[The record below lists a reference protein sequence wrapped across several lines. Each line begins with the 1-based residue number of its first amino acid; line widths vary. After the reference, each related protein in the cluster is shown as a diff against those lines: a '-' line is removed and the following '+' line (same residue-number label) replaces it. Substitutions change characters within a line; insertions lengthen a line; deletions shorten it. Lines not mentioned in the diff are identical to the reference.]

1 LYAQTPPP
9 PSYVPTDGL
18 QLWFSFNDSLQ
29 PYDVD
34 PNDVTLYEGGN
45 VTHAMDRVGNET
57 GAGIFDGQPTTA
69 IFADVDIIAN
79 DLFVAGDGAI
89 SINFWYSANIFEEQG
104 TLAECYQYGVP
115 FGGWQI
121 TWQKLPNG
129 SAEIVALYENNN
141 SGSCSASVVI
151 PEYDFSWHMVT
162 VVYSGVGAT
171 IYIDGNEAANGAWT
185 DTPTFID
192 NVFNFNGL
200 LRLGNWGNGT
210 SNESVAYKGRMDE
223 FGLWSRQL
231 TQEEITNL
239 GSVPA
244 IAGCLNS
251 NACNYNA
258 DFLIDDENCSFECL
272 GCTDPY
278 SCNFDQN
285 ATISAIDSCEYNCII
300 DTIYLCAFLDLNQN
314 GIYDESETALQNW
327 PIEFSGPDSA
337 MVLTNE
343 DGYFMLPVAP
353 GQYNFEF
360 ITSANGAADWI
371 NPLISPNTPAIQSL
385 LFPSNTDTLYFS
397 FAPDP
402 VIAASATASVV
413 EGFSVSYN
421 CQTGYTS
428 GLFIQNTGSEVLNGV
443 ITLDCDLGFT
453 PGPDSSET
461 IGPDLIA
468 PGHCEWYVE
477 DFMPGSERVFA
488 FHVLA
493 DTSEIEDYSFN
504 FTIDLVDGASN
515 TALNEVILNTIE
527 VDCDELGDGVITAD
541 PEGFFEPHFVLPGEP
556 VLYRVAFQNNT
567 IDTIQRA
574 DVSIN
579 FNSQRFDLNTVDIL
593 YVSQYYVGCLH
604 DDGTLALSIDRSEIP
619 PSSVDSVG
627 SVVFMLVAA
636 TLRGDL
642 QPGDLIDVDPIVLL
656 DGDSISIERYRHTIF
671 DCESF
676 TGPEYFTEGNPIYSN
691 GVLTQTVFQDDSTNF
706 SLDLATAN
714 PYADSYLW
722 ILNGDTL
729 SSESSID
736 LETFGNDEIS
746 DLSQLELEI
755 GNSLCSEVFQFDLS
769 IGLEDIDEN
778 ATINVYPNPFN
789 ETCTFL
795 LPQRHLD
802 VVMYDGLGRPVR
814 QWVNCADSLRID
826 REDLKPGCYHM
837 VAQNGNQAYSV
848 SVIIE

>member
-1 LYAQTPPP
+1 MPASNLNFVSSGP
-9 PSYVPTDGL
+9 DGL
-18 QLWFSFNDSLQ
+18 ALSVHFWFSANFGEERGMIANCFDYTGTYGGWKIEWQKQQDGSTELSAYYRNATVDSC
-29 PYDVD
+29 
-34 PNDVTLYEGGN
+34 
-45 VTHAMDRVGNET
+45 
-57 GAGIFDGQPTTA
+57 TA
-69 IFADVDIIAN
+69 IA
-79 DLFVAGDGAI
+79 
-89 SINFWYSANIFEEQG
+89 
-104 TLAECYQYGVP
+104 
-115 FGGWQI
+115 
-121 TWQKLPNG
+121 
-129 SAEIVALYENNN
+129 
-141 SGSCSASVVI
+141 VI
-151 PEYDFSWHMVT
+151 PEFDYWWHSATIVIDDL
-162 VVYSGVGAT
+162 GVT
-171 IYIDGNEAANGAWT
+171 IYIDGIASGNGVWDNGEGLIT
-185 DTPTFID
+185 SIFTSPLYIGNTPSPQTESTR
-192 NVFNFNGL
+192 FNG
-200 LRLGNWGNGT
+200 RI
-210 SNESVAYKGRMDE
+210 DE
-223 FGLWSRQL
+223 FGIWGKAL
-231 TQEEITNL
+231 TVEEITNL
-239 GSVPA
+239 NSVPA
-244 IAGCLNS
+244 TAGCNNS
-251 NACNYNA
+251 NACNYVDNVA
-258 DFLIDDENCSFECL
+258 VIEYDGSCSFECV

-285 ATISAIDSCEYNCII
+285 ATISDIESCEYNCII

-314 GIYDESETALQNW
+314 GVYDESETALQNW

-337 MVLTNE
+337 TVLTNE

-353 GQYNFEF
+353 GQYSFEF

-371 NPLISPNTPAIQSL
+371 NPLISPNTPDIQSL

-402 VIAASATASVV
+402 SIAASATASVV

-468 PGHCEWYVE
+468 PGHCEWYVQG
-477 DFMPGSERVFA
+477 FMPGSERVFA

-493 DTSEIEDYSFN
+493 DTSVIEDYSFN

-515 TALNEVILNTIE
+515 TALNEVISNTIE

-567 IDTIQRA
+567 TDTIQRA

-579 FNSQRFDLNTVDIL
+579 FNSQRFNLNTVDIL

-604 DDGTLALSIDRSEIP
+604 DDGTLALSIEGSEIP
-619 PSSVDSVG
+619 PSSIDTVG

-636 TLRGDL
+636 TLRSDL

-691 GVLTQTVFQDDSTNF
+691 GVLTQTIFQDDSTNF
-706 SLDLATAN
+706 SLDLAPAN

-769 IGLEDIDEN
+769 IGLEDLDEN

-826 REDLKPGCYHM
+826 REGLKPGCYHM
-837 VAQNGNQAYSV
+837 VARNGNQAYSV